1 MLIKDVIP
9 EGLFSPNKINIQNI
23 PSNPNGVLSP
33 DNFQKRL
40 SKLRRDKLVRLAA
53 YQQALAL
60 NQASNQVNNQDWEIA
75 GKLNQ
80 VPVLDKFKPNPNPEV
95 SGGRPIR
102 PLGRDKRL

>member
-9 EGLFSPNKINIQNI
+9 EGLFNPDKINIQNI

-33 DNFQKRL
+33 DRFQQRL
-40 SKLRRDKLVRLAA
+40 SKLRKAKLVRLAA

-60 NQASNQVNNQDWEIA
+60 NQASNQVNNQDWVAA

-80 VPVLDKFKPNPNPEV
+80 VPVLDKFKPNPNPEG
-95 SGGRPIR
+95 SAAIRLR